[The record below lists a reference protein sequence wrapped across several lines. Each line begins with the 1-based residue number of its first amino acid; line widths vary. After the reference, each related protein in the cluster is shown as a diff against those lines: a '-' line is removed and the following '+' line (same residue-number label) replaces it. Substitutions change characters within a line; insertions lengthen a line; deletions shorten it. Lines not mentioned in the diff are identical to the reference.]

1 MAKQRYI
8 STSIWDDDWFV
19 EELNV
24 SEKLFYFYLLTN
36 EHTNIAGIYKISIRK
51 ISQESGFSSKDVREM
66 FKTLQRSR
74 KVYYMD
80 EHVIMTNWAKHQN
93 WEKSKKVHLGIRAIL
108 IKDVPQSII
117 EAISKGNIPYAY
129 PIDTLSDGI
138 DALPIPHAYPT
149 NYLDSDSDSDSNLDS
164 DSNFTNTSCPEV
176 SQEAETI
183 ETEATQIFIELPAIG
198 SPSQPKKTHKVTE
211 QDVEKYH
218 EIYPAVDIRQ
228 ELRQMAMW
236 LEANPSRKKSNTK
249 AFIVNWL
256 KKAQDQSGSS
266 KQQQQR
272 QGGYIQGKSQIPGS
286 VMRTNDAFAGRKS
299 GQIDF

>member
-1 MAKQRYI
+1 MAERRMFAMTIIDSDAFLDMPLSAQALYFHLCMRA
-8 STSIWDDDWFV
+8 DDDGF
-19 EELNV
+19 LNNPKKIQRV
-24 SEKLFYFYLLTN
+24 IGASEKDLEQLVERRFLIAFPSGVVVIKHWRMHNYIKKDRYKPTVYTAERQLLTVKEN
-36 EHTNIAGIYKISIRK
+36 NAYTEIQQSVSTLEPECI
-51 ISQESGFSSKDVREM
+51 QSG
-66 FKTLQRSR
+66 
-74 KVYYMD
+74 Y
-80 EHVIMTNWAKHQN
+80 
-93 WEKSKKVHLGIRAIL
+93 G
-108 IKDVPQSII
+108 
-117 EAISKGNIPYAY
+117 
-129 PIDTLSDGI
+129 
-138 DALPIPHAYPT
+138 
-149 NYLDSDSDSDSNLDS
+149 LDSQVRVRLELGKDRLD
-164 DSNFTNTSCPEV
+164 NTSCPEV

>member
-1 MAKQRYI
+1 MAERRMFAMTIIDSDAFLDMPLSAQALYFHLCMRA
-8 STSIWDDDWFV
+8 DDDGF
-19 EELNV
+19 LNNPKKIQRV
-24 SEKLFYFYLLTN
+24 IGASEKDLEQLVERRFLIAFPSGVVVIKHWRMHNYIKKDRYKPTVYTAERQLLTVKEN
-36 EHTNIAGIYKISIRK
+36 NAYTEIQQSVSTLEPECI
-51 ISQESGFSSKDVREM
+51 QSG
-66 FKTLQRSR
+66 
-74 KVYYMD
+74 Y
-80 EHVIMTNWAKHQN
+80 
-93 WEKSKKVHLGIRAIL
+93 G
-108 IKDVPQSII
+108 
-117 EAISKGNIPYAY
+117 
-129 PIDTLSDGI
+129 
-138 DALPIPHAYPT
+138 
-149 NYLDSDSDSDSNLDS
+149 LDSQVRVRLELGKDRLD
-164 DSNFTNTSCPEV
+164 NTSCPEV
-176 SQEAETI
+176 LQEAETI

-272 QGGYIQGKSQIPGS
+272 QGGSFQGKNQIPGS

>member
-1 MAKQRYI
+1 MFAMTIIDSDAFLDMPLSAQALYFHLCMRA
-8 STSIWDDDWFV
+8 DDDGF
-19 EELNV
+19 LNNPKKIQRV
-24 SEKLFYFYLLTN
+24 IGASEKDLEQLVERRFLIAFPSGVVVIKHWRMHNYIKKDRYKPTVYTAERQLLTVKEN
-36 EHTNIAGIYKISIRK
+36 NAYTEIQQSVSTLEPECI
-51 ISQESGFSSKDVREM
+51 QSG
-66 FKTLQRSR
+66 
-74 KVYYMD
+74 Y
-80 EHVIMTNWAKHQN
+80 
-93 WEKSKKVHLGIRAIL
+93 G
-108 IKDVPQSII
+108 
-117 EAISKGNIPYAY
+117 
-129 PIDTLSDGI
+129 
-138 DALPIPHAYPT
+138 
-149 NYLDSDSDSDSNLDS
+149 LDSQVRVRLELGKDRLD
-164 DSNFTNTSCPEV
+164 NTSCPEV

>member
-1 MAKQRYI
+1 MAERRMFAMTIIDSDAFLDMPLSAQALYFHLCMRA
-8 STSIWDDDWFV
+8 DDDGFLNNPKKIQRMV
-19 EELNV
+19 DADEADLQELL
-24 SEKLFYFYLLTN
+24 EKRFIIAFPSGVVVIKHWRMHNYIKKDRYKPTVYTAERQLLTVKEN
-36 EHTNIAGIYKISIRK
+36 NAYTEIQQSVSTLEPECI
-51 ISQESGFSSKDVREM
+51 QSG
-66 FKTLQRSR
+66 
-74 KVYYMD
+74 Y
-80 EHVIMTNWAKHQN
+80 
-93 WEKSKKVHLGIRAIL
+93 G
-108 IKDVPQSII
+108 
-117 EAISKGNIPYAY
+117 
-129 PIDTLSDGI
+129 
-138 DALPIPHAYPT
+138 
-149 NYLDSDSDSDSNLDS
+149 LDSQVRVRLELGKDRLD
-164 DSNFTNTSCPEV
+164 NTSCPEV